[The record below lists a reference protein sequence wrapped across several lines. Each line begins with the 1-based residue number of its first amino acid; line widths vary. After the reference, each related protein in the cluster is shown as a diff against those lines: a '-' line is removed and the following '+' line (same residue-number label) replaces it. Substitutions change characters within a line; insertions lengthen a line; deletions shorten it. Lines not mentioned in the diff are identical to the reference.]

1 MLENNRRRV
10 QNLTG
15 LEIWLFIVGRF
26 LLGIG
31 VGIIAMVYFP
41 SVAVK
46 CGWPLVVVG
55 LLVMLVAACGM
66 FRKSTADRAS

>member
-15 LEIWLFIVGRF
+15 LEIWLFIIGRV
-26 LLGIG
+26 LAGIG

-41 SVAVK
+41 SVAAK
-46 CGWPLVVVG
+46 FGWPLIVVG
-55 LLVMLVAACGM
+55 LIVMLAAARGM
-66 FRKSTADRAS
+66 FRKSTANKVS